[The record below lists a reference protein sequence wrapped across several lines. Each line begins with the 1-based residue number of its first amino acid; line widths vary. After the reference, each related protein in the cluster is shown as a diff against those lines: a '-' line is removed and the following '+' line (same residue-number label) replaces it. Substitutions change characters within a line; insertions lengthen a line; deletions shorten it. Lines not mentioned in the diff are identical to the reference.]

1 MRRTGLLLLICM
13 LHYCYA
19 VGQVIKADSLSKARA
34 EKTVHKQNTD
44 GKIQLQQ
51 QWLLGRQQQLELNRE
66 EQQRILLE
74 KQKTELAE
82 KEKQLLEL
90 KIQKKQ
96 NELVQDRKTQAQV
109 LQKNQLETRLLEAE
123 KDKQIN
129 AQQAEISNNRK
140 WNLFLTILFVIVV
153 VFASITYYSQ
163 RRTKRL
169 NAVISRQHDEL
180 EKMGMVKDTLLGVVS
195 HDLREPVNNLLSF
208 TELMKEGLITPDK
221 LELYLDRMNL
231 TLHHTSSLMNNLLNW
246 SASQMQGF
254 KTVIQKVDA
263 GFVAENLEQSFSD
276 RIEAKK
282 IVFVNEIAIGTL
294 VMADANMMELI
305 VRNLISNALKYT
317 NLNGCITIAADH
329 VKEEVVISVTDTG
342 VGMPEEKINLF
353 NSEAISQ
360 AESTIGTAKEKGTG
374 LGLLLCKTFSRLM
387 NGNITVKAN
396 PAGPGCRFELTLPK
410 A

>member
-1 MRRTGLLLLICM
+1 MIGILL
-13 LHYCYA
+13 YGYA
-19 VGQVIKADSLSKARA
+19 AGQVIKADTLSGGRA
-34 EKTVHKQNTD
+34 GKTIHAQNND

-51 QWLLGRQQQLELNRE
+51 QLLLGRQQQLDLNRE
-66 EQQRILLE
+66 VQQRTLLE
-74 KQKTELAE
+74 KQNAELAE

-96 NELVQDRKTQAQV
+96 NELEQDRKAQAQV
-109 LQKNQLETRLLEAE
+109 LQKNQLETRLHEAE

-129 AQQAEISNNRK
+129 AQQAEIGNNRK
-140 WNLFLTILFVIVV
+140 WNFFLTILFIIVV
-153 VFASITYYSQ
+153 CFASITYYNQ
-163 RRTKRL
+163 QRTKRL

-221 LELYLDRMNL
+221 LELYLNRMSL

-263 GFVAENLEQSFSD
+263 GFVAENLAQSFSD
-276 RIEAKK
+276 RIGAKK

-294 VMADANMMELI
+294 VMADANMMELVI
-305 VRNLISNALKYT
+305 RNLISNALKYT
-317 NLNGCITIAADH
+317 NMHGCITLAADH
-329 VKEEVVISVTDTG
+329 MNGEVVISVTDTG
-342 VGMPEEKINLF
+342 VGMPEEKKNLF
-353 NSEAISQ
+353 NSETISQ

-387 NGNITVKAN
+387 NGNMTVRAN
-396 PAGPGCRFELTLPK
+396 PAGQGCRFELTLPK